1 MLTSLPFVASA
12 FDFSAVNEDGKT
24 IYYNVL
30 SRTEC
35 QVVSGTSNYSGD
47 VRIPATVSYGGN
59 EMSVTSIGIYAFWYC
74 TSLRSVEIPS
84 SLTKIEE
91 SAFYGSKNLDKAEFA
106 SIGHLCS
113 IDFSDFSSNP
123 LSYANHLYID
133 GEEIFDVVIP
143 DNVTKLSSTFS
154 GCSYLTSV
162 VMPSGLSN
170 IGDYSFYE
178 CSSLTSIEIP
188 GSVNSIG
195 DAAFREC
202 SSLASIDIPS
212 SVTSIG
218 KYAFYGCSSLIEE
231 KIPNGV
237 ISIGLGAFQDCSK
250 LASIEIPY
258 SVNSIGSDAFAG
270 CSSLTKADFTSIEHL
285 CSIEFNGYYSNPLYS
300 AHHLYIS
307 GDEITDLR
315 IPSSVTVIPEN
326 VFYGCNFLTSLE
338 IDRGVTHIG
347 NRSFYNCSSLTS
359 VVIPSSVTS
368 VGNWAF
374 SGCSSLNEVKVFA
387 ETPPS
392 ATEPTTIFG
401 NVTKTFGTLYVPRN
415 CKVAYETAK
424 GWKDFIDII
433 EMDNDVTI
441 IEGEAEYT
449 NTQSKSGVN
458 ITYTRNFGN
467 TKWQSLYVPFSMRYE
482 DWKDDFEVAYINSVR
497 QYDHDDDGAVD
508 ETIMDVI
515 KINGGELYPNMPY
528 LIKAK
533 ATGLQDIVAENATLS
548 PTEENSISC
557 STMLST
563 FTFTGTYST
572 IPAAILLENNYY
584 AMGGGTLIMTD
595 GTSNLKPFRW
605 YMSIESRSPM
615 YEKPNQVRIHV
626 IGEEDD
632 SENRLYEIAHDEEID
647 EQIFNLNGLPVK
659 DLTSGFYIKNGKKIQ
674 IK

>member
-1 MLTSLPFVASA
+1 MKRILSLLLTSLPFVASA

-433 EMDNDVTI
+433 EET
-441 IEGEAEYT
+441 
-449 NTQSKSGVN
+449 
-458 ITYTRNFGN
+458 
-467 TKWQSLYVPFSMRYE
+467 
-482 DWKDDFEVAYINSVR
+482 INS
-497 QYDHDDDGAVD
+497 
-508 ETIMDVI
+508 
-515 KINGGELYPNMPY
+515 
-528 LIKAK
+528 
-533 ATGLQDIVAENATLS
+533 
-548 PTEENSISC
+548 
-557 STMLST
+557 
-563 FTFTGTYST
+563 
-572 IPAAILLENNYY
+572 
-584 AMGGGTLIMTD
+584 
-595 GTSNLKPFRW
+595 
-605 YMSIESRSPM
+605 
-615 YEKPNQVRIHV
+615 
-626 IGEEDD
+626 DD
-632 SENRLYEIAHDEEID
+632 SEIPEPMVCAKPVLTYENGELHFSCDTEGATYHYNIQLSLELSGESTGVAKLPDSYTILITAYATAEGYEPSEKAITTFTISVCD
-647 EQIFNLNGLPVK
+647 VNGDGEVNIGDVTTLVNKILTLN
-659 DLTSGFYIKNGKKIQ
+659 
-674 IK
+674 